1 MHDTQPLPLQLTPAL
16 LAEFC
21 RQIRLRCDD
30 PAQALQQLTAV
41 QALLGAC
48 VTDRAHPAYG
58 KARATLDTHLET
70 LRAAVLDRHAAA
82 LANAMRER
90 DAAAVAHSFVALS
103 RSGFAAAATRA
114 WALLDAALRP
124 ACGEWLGIWCAD
136 AEARAAAASRFPD
149 APDYRAAGIALESV
163 LAMQELR
170 KAWGI

>member
-21 RQIRLRCDD
+21 QQIRRRCDD

-41 QALLGAC
+41 QTLLGTC
-48 VTDRAHPAYG
+48 VADHNHPAYG
-58 KARATLDTHLET
+58 MARAILDTHLEA

-82 LANAMRER
+82 LASAVRGR
-90 DAAAVAHSFVALS
+90 DAAAVAQSFTALS
-103 RSGFAAAATRA
+103 RSGFAAAAAGA
-114 WALLDAALRP
+114 WSLLDADLRP
-124 ACGEWLGIWCAD
+124 ACGQWLGAWCAD
-136 AEARAAAASRFPD
+136 AAARAAAAGRYPD
-149 APDYRAAGIALESV
+149 APDYRAAGIALENV